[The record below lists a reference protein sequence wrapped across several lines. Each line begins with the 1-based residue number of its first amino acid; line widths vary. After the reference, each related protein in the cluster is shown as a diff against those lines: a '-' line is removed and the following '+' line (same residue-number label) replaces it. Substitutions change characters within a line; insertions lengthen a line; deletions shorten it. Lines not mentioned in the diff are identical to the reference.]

1 MAGDTPH
8 LVHYADKAKI
18 PRWRTF
24 FSCAIFLHI
33 VFEKET
39 PMLASET
46 EKLYPAAKT
55 LVRDKVA
62 SRIHAKDHTLYA
74 FEEDACDCAADF
86 MGWADL
92 ATNPPYPC
100 EQIQAFAAKA
110 IAEGI
115 ETVLLIGQGGSTQ
128 APMTITKYNKID
140 RNAVDFKV
148 LDSVSPVR
156 VRTILTGID
165 LEKTLVLVS
174 SKSGG
179 TIEMRSVLDAVVDHF
194 TETMPAE
201 QISSHLV
208 AITDPGSGLE
218 ARALD
223 EHWRACFP
231 GEPTVGGRFSAL
243 SVFGLVPAALA
254 GIDLADFLGH
264 AKEAEQA
271 CSEDAVDNPA
281 IALASFLFDNYLAG
295 RDKFCFFTP
304 KRGRVLGLW
313 IEQLVAESLGKNG
326 LGILPNIEIDTLLLA
341 EDPKDRCVITYS
353 TKTDL
358 WDERKNFDLSLA
370 YLDDAI
376 PRLSFRIESAAE
388 LAEHFVMWEYAVAM
402 CGYLMK
408 VCPFDQPDVASTKAA
423 ALRILE
429 QGQPEPDFEEPFI
442 GRVHMGEAEVTM
454 APCVKADTIEDALY
468 NLFSSVQPGDYFALN
483 AFLPFDGEGRRE
495 ALEVIRHGVA
505 DKLGV
510 ASCLEIG
517 PRYLHSTGQLHKG
530 GPNKGVFLT
539 ISADEL
545 KDIPL
550 SHVEAESLGTLAKAQ
565 AAADLSILIERGRR
579 CMHLHLPDNSG
590 VTIRALGDAVM
601 RVLYRIDAERAAD
614 AREAVEET
622 PEE

>member
-1 MAGDTPH
+1 
-8 LVHYADKAKI
+8 
-18 PRWRTF
+18 
-24 FSCAIFLHI
+24 
-33 VFEKET
+33 
-39 PMLASET
+39 MLASET

-55 LVRDKVA
+55 LVRDKIA
-62 SRIHAKDHTLYA
+62 SSIHNKDHAIYA
-74 FEEDACDCAADF
+74 FDDNACDCAAHY

-92 ATNPPYPC
+92 ATNPPFDPAKV
-100 EQIQAFAAKA
+100 QAFADEA

-156 VRTILTGID
+156 VRTILTGLD
-165 LEKTLVLVS
+165 LDKTLVLVS

-179 TIEMRSVLDAVVDHF
+179 TIEMRSVLDAALDHF
-194 TETMPAE
+194 AEFMPAD
-201 QISSHLV
+201 QIPAHLV
-208 AITDPGSGLE
+208 AITDPGSDLE
-218 ARALD
+218 TRAHS

-254 GIDLADFLGH
+254 GIDLNEFLDH
-264 AKEAEQA
+264 AKKAEAA

-281 IALASFLFDNYLAG
+281 IALASFLYDNYLAG

-326 LGILPNIEIDTLLLA
+326 LGILPNIEIDSLLLT

-376 PRLSFRIESAAE
+376 PRLSYRIESVYE
-388 LAEHFVMWEYAVAM
+388 LAEHFVMWEYATAM
-402 CGYLMK
+402 LGRLMA

-423 ALRILE
+423 ALEILA

-442 GRVHMGEAEVTM
+442 GKVHMGEAEVTM
-454 APCVKADTIEDALY
+454 APCVKADTLEDALY

-530 GPNKGVFLT
+530 GPNKGVFLL

-550 SHVEAESLGTLAKAQ
+550 SHVEAESLGKLAKAQ
-565 AAADLSILIERGRR
+565 AAADLSILIDRGRR

-590 VTIRALGDAVM
+590 VTIRALGDAVV
-601 RVLYRIDAERAAD
+601 RVLYRVEDERKAQAAAEAA
-614 AREAVEET
+614 ALAAAEAAAAAEAQAQAAEAA
-622 PEE
+622 EAAE